1 MFPPNPASFV
11 QKCFGPEVLEY
22 HHLITDTKSYYDR
35 LPQMP
40 ITVSDSVLRESSFT
54 HKYDNG
60 HFTVKASDKVNSSL
74 TLLKNELETGKNKS
88 ALTTAKLPG
97 SSTRLAEELLEKY
110 TKISESILSSR
121 REKLKE
127 MIREVLE
134 DILSSIE
141 VSASTTTV
149 DTVFPSSTDSCHSFS
164 QLTGEAGDCSF
175 VTVWSR
181 GSVTPADDVIIKN
194 LLREKKM
201 DENDGKA
208 LILDRRFIDIDIEE
222 NIKLQEIVQKP
233 VGCDIKVNAVGRT
246 RHRRGNREFDETKL
260 FTDYADNPW
269 QDPFNWF
276 MGNFNSDIQCELLYV
291 PRTSGQFLPDFHG
304 CGDSVLIAQNW
315 IASKD
320 DWILS
325 WELGHQVTVHV
336 MPDNSGPDILLGPET
351 GVYIILSEPQGGV
364 AASLL
369 ARHAAARDSCLR
381 VWVVCVGDLSLYMES
396 LVIARHPELKKEE
409 LQMTTLFVPDTKTMI
424 STIVEL
430 GKVEWKTKI
439 DIREDLTDHETVI
452 VASFKSFNNFSAR
465 LIVTQMDLEQFMLAD
480 EEKFCRLG
488 WMSSSRMKS
497 ILEERKEVKKLFSS

>member
-22 HHLITDTKSYYDR
+22 YHLITDTKSYYDR

-40 ITVSDSVLRESSFT
+40 ITGSDIVSGESSFT

-60 HFTVKASDKVNSSL
+60 HFTFKASDKVNSSL
-74 TLLKNELETGKNKS
+74 ALLKSELETGKNKS

-97 SSTRLAEELLEKY
+97 TSTSLAEELLEKY

-121 REKLKE
+121 REKVKE
-127 MIREVLE
+127 MIREVLG

-141 VSASTTTV
+141 VSASVHPTTTV
-149 DTVFPSSTDSCHSFS
+149 DTVFLSSTESCHSFS

-194 LLREKKM
+194 LLSEEKKM
-201 DENDGKA
+201 DDNDGTA
-208 LILDRRFIDIDIEE
+208 LILDRRFINIEE
-222 NIKLQEIVQKP
+222 NTKLQEIVQKP
-233 VGCDIKVNAVGRT
+233 VGCDIKVHAVGRT
-246 RHRRGNREFDETKL
+246 RTKEFDETKL

-276 MGNFNSDIQCELLYV
+276 MGNFKSDIQCELLYV
-291 PRTSGQFLPDFHG
+291 PRTSGQFLPEFQG
-304 CGDSVLIAQNW
+304 CGDSVMMAQNW
-315 IASKD
+315 IALKE

-325 WELGHQVTVHV
+325 WELDHQVAVHG

-351 GVYIILSEPQGGV
+351 GVCIIMSEPQGGV

-369 ARHAAARDSCLR
+369 ARHAASQASCLR
-381 VWVVCVGDLSLYMES
+381 VWIVCVGDLSLYMES
-396 LVIARHPELKKEE
+396 LVIARHPELKEKE
-409 LQMTTLFVPDTKTMI
+409 LHVTPLFVPDIKTMI
-424 STIVEL
+424 STIAEL
-430 GKVEWKTKI
+430 GKVESRTKI
-439 DIREDLTDHETVI
+439 DIREDLTDHEI
-452 VASFKSFNNFSAR
+452 FLVASFKSFNNFSAR
-465 LIVTQMDLEQFMLAD
+465 LIVTQMDLEEFMLAD
-480 EEKFCRLG
+480 EEKFCRLA
-488 WMSSSRMKS
+488 WMSRSRMKS
-497 ILEERKEVKKLFSS
+497 ILKERKGVKKLYSA